1 MAAIIIATAAVLYVI
16 GLRADRVHAGRTVT
30 EPGRLDLGYGVGSG
44 NPSQTPSRDG
54 ASLSEGGGAGQVLL
68 GQARTPGS
76 VTLYRGHSV
85 GYWHW
90 QLQVRTRQYQ
100 GARRYARKLERI
112 IRARRHPAPARSLSS
127 SSPWDAV
134 ARCESGGNWHA
145 NTGNGYYG
153 GLQFDQSTW
162 IANGGGQYASRA
174 DLATREQQI
183 AVASRVSY
191 DAWPNC

>member
-1 MAAIIIATAAVLYVI
+1 MAAIILATAAVLYVI
-16 GLRADRVHAGRTVT
+16 GLRADRIHAQRLHTVGPDSPVAGRTNGEAGT
-30 EPGRLDLGYGVGSG
+30 HSPGNWVITR
-44 NPSQTPSRDG
+44 R
-54 ASLSEGGGAGQVLL
+54 SLRATQ
-68 GQARTPGS
+68 
-76 VTLYRGHSV
+76 TLYRGHSV

-90 QLQVRTRQYQ
+90 QARVRTRQYQ

-112 IRARRHPAPARSLSS
+112 IRAQRHPAPTRSLSS
-127 SSPWDAV
+127 ASPWDAV
-134 ARCESGGNWHA
+134 AACESDGNWHA

-153 GLQFDQSTW
+153 GLQFDKSTW

-183 AVASRVSY
+183 AVAERVTY